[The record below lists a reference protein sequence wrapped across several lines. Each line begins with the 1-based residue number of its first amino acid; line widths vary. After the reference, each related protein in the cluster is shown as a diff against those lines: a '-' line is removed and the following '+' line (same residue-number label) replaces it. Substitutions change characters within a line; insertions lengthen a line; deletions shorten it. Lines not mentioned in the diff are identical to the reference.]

1 MPPSRDAW
9 VAQSV
14 KHPTLDFSSGSGHGL
29 MVREVEPRVGVC
41 ADHAEPAW
49 DSLSFLSL
57 PLPCSVSLSINKL
70 KKKKKSFFQLPLS
83 KTLALLWRETHLA
96 VLLAP
101 SVSSVGS
108 PHPHFSATSCI
119 NHDPQSHHLSC
130 ACGVPGRCFSQ
141 CTARPPRSLPC
152 GRGESQ
158 VLARQVTSLPC
169 SHSKWRG

>member
-1 MPPSRDAW
+1 
-9 VAQSV
+9 
-14 KHPTLDFSSGSGHGL
+14 

-70 KKKKKSFFQLPLS
+70 KKKKSFFQLPLS

-108 PHPHFSATSCI
+108 PPPLFS
-119 NHDPQSHHLSC
+119 HLLC
-130 ACGVPGRCFSQ
+130 KP
-141 CTARPPRSLPC
+141 
-152 GRGESQ
+152 
-158 VLARQVTSLPC
+158 
-169 SHSKWRG
+169 